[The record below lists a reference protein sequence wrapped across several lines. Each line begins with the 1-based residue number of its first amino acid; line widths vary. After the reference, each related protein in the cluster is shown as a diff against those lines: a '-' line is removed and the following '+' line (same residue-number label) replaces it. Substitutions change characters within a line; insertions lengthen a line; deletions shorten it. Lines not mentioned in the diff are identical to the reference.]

1 MLTTFPDLTPGEA
14 VGTVITCSPRILV
27 PQSCATNRHWTS
39 FEVLGV
45 MRNRCVRSAVGNFT
59 FNVSPYP
66 IISPALARALYFS
79 ALLSW
84 HCFGPNP
91 CARQLRPICFALPRA
106 PGFRLPGQD
115 GQTILQI
122 TWPVPPKKLILVWK
136 AGAFSLSCPRQK
148 GRKGDFTH
156 VCSYELGMATWLS
169 ARI

>member
-106 PGFRLPGQD
+106 PGFRLPRPR
-115 GQTILQI
+115 
-122 TWPVPPKKLILVWK
+122 WPNDPSNHLAGPPKKTHPRL
-136 AGAFSLSCPRQK
+136 GSRSLQPFVPKTKGQKRRFHSCM
-148 GRKGDFTH
+148 F
-156 VCSYELGMATWLS
+156 L
-169 ARI
+169 